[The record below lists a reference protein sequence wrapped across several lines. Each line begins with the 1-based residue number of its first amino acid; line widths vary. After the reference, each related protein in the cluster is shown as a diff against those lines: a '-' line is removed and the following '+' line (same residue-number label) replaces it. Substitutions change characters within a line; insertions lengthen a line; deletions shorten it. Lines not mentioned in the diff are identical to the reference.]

1 MKNKKPIRMR
11 TCKREANCELCENN
25 THNSLEMFQFQIGD
39 TIHTVCDQCL
49 EQIFQKS
56 LSGVCHVNAKT
67 KDNRDMAIIRKRNV
81 ASREVG
87 MTINEALKDVDVEE
101 DSIQFNIIGC
111 LKLLSQIKNMIAFLD
126 SFYNYRV
133 QHQKQI
139 EKVLNTGMCLM
150 ILMLIQVLIC
160 MID

>member
-67 KDNRDMAIIRKRNV
+67 KNNHDMAIIRKRNV

-101 DSIQFNIIGC
+101 DSNDG
-111 LKLLSQIKNMIAFLD
+111 
-126 SFYNYRV
+126 
-133 QHQKQI
+133 
-139 EKVLNTGMCLM
+139 
-150 ILMLIQVLIC
+150 
-160 MID
+160 